1 MRWTAVSISEMT
13 IAYRPARTVS
23 DRYDNASRYASHCYL
38 DNVSMGKLAD
48 TIFFTRCEANC

>member
-23 DRYDNASRYASHCYL
+23 HRYDNASRYASHCYL
-38 DNVSMGKLAD
+38 DNVSMQVGGYD
-48 TIFFTRCEANC
+48 IFHAM